1 MNLEIIILSE
11 VNQTRERQIS
21 YDMVYMWYFKKMIQM
36 IVFMKQKQTHRQ
48 NKFMVMKGERLQTR
62 TDWEFGVD
70 IYTTVF
76 K

>member
-1 MNLEIIILSE
+1 
-11 VNQTRERQIS
+11 
-21 YDMVYMWYFKKMIQM
+21 M